1 MKVVTTLDELW
12 NARRDLP
19 KPVGLVPTM
28 GYLHAGHLSLV
39 QAARRECAVVV
50 VSIFVNPTQF
60 GPNEDLS
67 NYPRDL
73 NHDLYLLEKEGVDLV
88 WAPTPEVMY
97 PDDFQTW
104 VEVEKVSK
112 PLEGSLRPG
121 HFRGVAT
128 VVAKLFNAVQ
138 PQKAYFGQKD
148 AQQAVVIRQMLRDL
162 SYPIEL
168 KIRPIVREPDQ
179 LAMSSRNIYLSPE
192 EREAALVLSR
202 ALNAA
207 RAAYLNNE
215 RSADRLRATMRQVF
229 NLEPLARLQYAS
241 CANPD
246 TLEELDLIE
255 DRALLSVAAYI
266 GKTRLIDNLLLP

>member
-1 MKVVTTLDELW
+1 
-12 NARRDLP
+12 
-19 KPVGLVPTM
+19 
-28 GYLHAGHLSLV
+28 
-39 QAARRECAVVV
+39 
-50 VSIFVNPTQF
+50 
-60 GPNEDLS
+60 
-67 NYPRDL
+67 
-73 NHDLYLLEKEGVDLV
+73 
-88 WAPTPEVMY
+88 MY
-97 PDDFQTW
+97 PSDFQTW

-148 AQQAVVIRQMLRDL
+148 AQQAVVIRQMVRDL

-179 LAMSSRNIYLSPE
+179 FAMSSRNIYLSPE
-192 EREAALVLSR
+192 EGKAALVLIR

-229 NLEPLARLQYAS
+229 NMEPLARLLYAS